1 MPTLQER
8 IPRERFE
15 TVFRP
20 MIRHFSTRM
29 VILRLNEAAKIA
41 IPRQTT
47 LDGLMQKLVVLCY
60 DQNRPRV
67 VAELEQLWNLSFE
80 NRLAEHLEKFVE
92 LTDELNK
99 HLDGEKLPV
108 DQQQRA
114 ATTKATGAIV
124 SFLRDNGFS
133 YEEIDT
139 AFRLRAYP
147 EVLELFLADFKAE

>member
-1 MPTLQER
+1 MSTLQER

-15 TVFRP
+15 AIFRP
-20 MIRHFSTRM
+20 MIRHISTRM
-29 VILRLNEAAKIA
+29 AILRLNEAAKIA

-47 LDGLMQKLVVLCY
+47 LDGLMQKLMVLCY

-67 VAELEQLWNLSFE
+67 IAELEQLWNLSFE
-80 NRLAEHLEKFVE
+80 NRLAEHLERFVE

-99 HLDGEKLPV
+99 HLNGEKLPA
-108 DQQQRA
+108 DPEQRVA
-114 ATTKATGAIV
+114 AAKAIGAIV
-124 SFLRDNGFS
+124 SFLRDQGFS

-147 EVLELFLADFKAE
+147 DVLELFLTEFKAE